1 MIDEIKKAREAMR
14 TAEESLYASQ
24 NRLRTKQSA
33 LNNANRLGKDG
44 IDTAATLQ
52 REIAELNE
60 QIERG
65 KSGLKTIK
73 DNVADLVGEFVLPE
87 TPRQLI
93 AKLDDSLPFLMFPVR
108 IETRFMGTGNVREL
122 WVRVYPDDIAVHTHE
137 KELSRDDADSGVE
150 YWIQRTLAASLDNQ
164 EEREQP
170 EKGAWRALANS
181 HGGTRAS
188 WIASEIKKRVIEKEG
203 SEDFSFMLIRAEIA
217 SILADKQQ
225 SPDQKRNAIT
235 SILNSTHPLAGLI
248 RDRITNLLQADEQI
262 GDTTRDAIIQTANDG
277 ILIHLG
283 FNLEELKAESWTRAP
298 KSEVMPDRFVLIGFN
313 GAARL
318 EQPFPTAVVNPL
330 ILGPNPQNLESD
342 LSQQAGDLV
351 LGEDFDWIANFDKA
365 IQVGM
370 GMRVPLVEPFASQGF
385 DRLLVLGIR
394 VSSTAADHKA
404 LLEEL
409 IDNHHYSPDGM
420 SFLPQ
425 GTPTNHTADQRS
437 GFSSDDAEGD
447 ASFETEATDPV
458 IDTSTD
464 EFDKTDAKRLSE
476 AWDVDLAK
484 LVQLANANRKE
495 VSQGRIINRAL
506 YPATLGYYL
515 EEMLQIDPAD
525 IGRVRRFFAEHV
537 VARGSLPAIRVGK
550 QPYGILVTSAFRKW
564 QTNRLIDG
572 EDFDFLA
579 QVHQKLSKVEDQWQQ
594 LVSQVAHVDA
604 PGDPFVKLLNMLGL
618 HATSVDYQRRIG
630 THQALLW
637 NIANF
642 GIFIAAT
649 GAVGAYFNEVTR
661 RALALIAE
669 LGLTFP
675 QVPKLFGLL
684 FNANTSGINGPIV
697 DDVEK
702 AEDEKLSETTELPA
716 KYRLKVPGEVQDE
729 VETLENRNYIGW
741 LVNSDINTLKQQI
754 FVDASGGPLPIPAA
768 LLYRMLHR
776 SLLLSTHDASMTVFE
791 GLQLI
796 DSTVRRE
803 QDFTNIEAG
812 RTVTRWEFMEANVG
826 RVLPQLSGANVALGD
841 FLLTADVSQVPA
853 AFTLQ
858 EVKDSIASLETL
870 KTAELERL
878 FAEHI
883 DLCSYRLDAW
893 QTALFAARLQRL
905 NLFRENPDTGASK
918 RGLHLGAYGWLENVR
933 PASAPVPVPET
944 QIPPSLRQDGVVV
957 VEQPQNG
964 GFIHAPSINHAVAA
978 AVLRNAYL
986 THATESNADHFAV
999 KLTSER
1005 VRTAL
1010 AFLEGVRNGQQLGA
1024 LLGYQFERAL
1034 HDRYV
1039 IDGDALAQHIL
1050 AFRKKYPMVAD
1061 KITPG
1066 ASTADVINRKESF
1079 HVVDGYALLEAVMLG
1094 PSPLGYPFG
1103 VDSLPPVGTPAA
1115 NAIVTEVERLK
1126 DTLDAIADLSLA
1138 EGVFQVTQGNYE
1150 RAGAMLKALSEG
1162 TSPPDPE
1169 IVSTPRSGAVVNHKL
1184 TVHFATGVVE
1194 SPWDVDD
1201 TPRSLAAPTLNK
1213 WLGDLIGGPDSL
1225 QFSVRY
1231 EGDAEPTAVRLT
1243 QLNLQPIDLI
1253 NLIGNQAGA
1262 AEGTQTVN
1270 DLTELEA
1277 RIDFAFRVKRN
1288 EDDPDADSSQRVI
1301 IEFIDKK
1308 VLADSARSLFELLPL
1323 LRNLQKLTTTSRP
1336 LGADDYTLQS
1346 EEKTDPHVSENPK
1359 RWNLASMETA
1369 FDDAAIALNNA
1380 LIVLE
1385 GIVSTFPPNALSKD
1399 PAQTG
1404 DLSNIDYDALRS
1416 ALVALSLFGLPG
1428 AFPKNALLPPLPA
1441 DATDDQ
1447 RLALL
1452 RAQQALIEQALLTAP
1467 QGRNRHSQAVALRN
1481 FDELT
1486 PEEVSKLTV
1495 TQKADIYQAA
1505 GALVLGDSFRFVRTF
1520 QFKNLPE
1527 LQSADEFSNEVAAD
1541 ESLLRFTQSRL
1552 QTAAV
1557 TSQVDDWRDL
1567 AVEEWLEGAAAVRER
1582 VRLIDAV
1589 NTYQEAFADA
1599 ELSFKPLQLPFDEQ
1613 AHWIA
1618 MEFPAVSP
1626 EQLDDEDSFV
1636 PEGDFLS
1643 VVRQLP
1649 SDYDASAQQ
1658 SGLLI
1663 DEWNEVIPNRVETT
1677 GIAIHYNQPNTEPPQ
1692 CLLMAVSPNVNGS
1705 WDWDDLVDTVI
1716 DTFDRA
1722 KRRAVEP
1729 DFLRSTAYWQL
1740 LPAILSSFTSF
1751 PHGTISTNIAAQE
1764 LSMVTDRT

>member
-14 TAEESLYASQ
+14 TAEETLYASQ
-24 NRLRTKQSA
+24 NRLRTKQTA
-33 LNNANRLGKDG
+33 LINANRLGKDG
-44 IDTAATLQ
+44 IDRAATLEK
-52 REIAELNE
+52 EIAELNE

-65 KSGLKTIK
+65 KSGLKVIK

-108 IETRFMGTGNVREL
+108 IETRFMSGGNLREL

-150 YWIQRTLAASLDNQ
+150 YWIQRTLAASIDNQ
-164 EEREQP
+164 EEREQQ
-170 EKGAWRALANS
+170 EKGAWRALVNS

-188 WIASEIKKRVIEKEG
+188 WIASEIKKRVIQKEG
-203 SEDFSFMLIRAEIA
+203 SDDFSFMLIRAEIT
-217 SILADKQQ
+217 SVLADKQQ
-225 SPDQKRNAIT
+225 SPDQKRTAIT
-235 SILNSTHPLAGLI
+235 SILNSTHPLAALI
-248 RDRITNLLQADEQI
+248 RDRITSLLQADEQI
-262 GDTTRDAIIQTANDG
+262 GDATRDAIIQTANDG
-277 ILIHLG
+277 ILVHLG

-370 GMRVPLVEPFASQGF
+370 GMRVPLSEPFASQGF

-425 GTPTNHTADQRS
+425 GTPTNHTSDERS

-458 IDTSTD
+458 IDTSND

-476 AWDVDLAK
+476 AWDVDLTK

-525 IGRVRRFFAEHV
+525 IGRVRKFFAEHV
-537 VARGSLPAIRVGK
+537 IGRGSLPAIRVGK

-564 QTNRLIDG
+564 QTNRFVDG
-572 EDFDFLA
+572 EDFTFLG

-594 LVSQVAHVDA
+594 LVSQVAHVDG

-637 NIANF
+637 NVANF
-642 GIFIAAT
+642 GILIGLT
-649 GAVGAYFNEVTR
+649 GALGAYFNEVTR

-702 AEDEKLSETTELPA
+702 AEDEKLTETTELPA
-716 KYRLKVPGEVQDE
+716 RYRVKVPGEVTDE
-729 VETLENRNYIGW
+729 VDTFEMRNYIGW
-741 LVNSDINTLKQQI
+741 LVNSDLNILKQQT
-754 FVDASGGPLPIPAA
+754 FLDAGGGPLPIPAA

-776 SLLLSTHDASMTVFE
+776 SLLLSAHDASMTVFE
-791 GLQLI
+791 GLQLV
-796 DSTVRRE
+796 DAAVRRE
-803 QDFTNIEAG
+803 QDFTNIQAG
-812 RTVTRWEFMEANVG
+812 RTVTRWEFMEAD
-826 RVLPQLSGANVALGD
+826 REALPQLNLGNRVLGD
-841 FLLTADVSQVPA
+841 FLLTADVAEVPA

-858 EVKDSIASLETL
+858 EVKDSIASLERL

-933 PASAPVPVPET
+933 PAPAPVPVPET

-1010 AFLEGVRNGQQLGA
+1010 TFLEGVRNGQQLGA

-1066 ASTADVINRKESF
+1066 ASAADVINRKESF

-1094 PSPLGYPFG
+1094 PTPLGYPFG

-1169 IVSTPRSGAVVNHKL
+1169 IVSTPRTGAVVNHKL
-1184 TVHFATGVVE
+1184 TVHFATGAVE
-1194 SPWDVDD
+1194 SPWDVGD
-1201 TPRSLAAPTLNK
+1201 TPRSLAAPGLNK

-1225 QFSVRY
+1225 EFSVRY
-1231 EGDAEPTAVRLT
+1231 EGDAEPTAVPLT
-1243 QLNLQPIDLI
+1243 LLSLQPIDLI

-1301 IEFIDKK
+1301 IEFIDRN
-1308 VLADSARSLFELLPL
+1308 VLSDTARSLFELLPL
-1323 LRNLQKLTTTSRP
+1323 LRNLQKLVTTSRA

-1346 EEKTDPHVSENPK
+1346 EENTDPNVSENPK

-1369 FDDAAIALNNA
+1369 FDDAAVSLNNA
-1380 LIVLE
+1380 LIALE
-1385 GIVSTFPPNALSKD
+1385 GIVATFPPNPLSKD
-1399 PAQTG
+1399 PDVAL

-1416 ALVALSLFGLPG
+1416 ALIALSLFGLPG
-1428 AFPKNALLPPLPA
+1428 AFPKNALLPALPP
-1441 DATDDQ
+1441 DATDEQ
-1447 RLALL
+1447 RLTLL
-1452 RAQQALIEQALLTAP
+1452 RAQQTLIEQALITTPL
-1467 QGRNRHSQAVALRN
+1467 GRSHHSQGVALRN

-1486 PEEVSKLTV
+1486 PEQVANLTV
-1495 TQKADIYQAA
+1495 TQKADIYQSA
-1505 GALVLGDSFRFVRTF
+1505 GALVLGDSFRFVPTF
-1520 QFKNLPE
+1520 LFKNLPE

-1552 QTAAV
+1552 QATAV
-1557 TSQVDDWRDL
+1557 TSQINDWRDL
-1567 AVEEWLEGAAAVRER
+1567 AVQEWLAGAAAVRER

-1599 ELSFKPLQLPFDEQ
+1599 ELSLKPLQLPFDKK

-1618 MEFPAVSP
+1618 MEFPEVGP
-1626 EQLDDEDSFV
+1626 EQLDDEDSFL
-1636 PEGDFLS
+1636 PAGDFLS

-1649 SDYDASAQQ
+1649 NNYDASTEQ
-1658 SGLLI
+1658 SGFLI

-1692 CLLMAVSPNVNGS
+1692 CLLMAVSPNVNGT

-1729 DFLRSTAYWQL
+1729 DFLRTTAYWQL
-1740 LPAILSSFTSF
+1740 LPTILSSFTSF
-1751 PHGTISTNIAAQE
+1751 PHGTISTNIAAQPV
-1764 LSMVTDRT
+1764 SFVVDRT

>member
-1 MIDEIKKAREAMR
+1 MIEEIKKAREAMR
-14 TAEESLYASQ
+14 TAEEGLYASQ

-33 LNNANRLGKDG
+33 LINANRLGKEG
-44 IDTAATLQ
+44 SETAATLQ

-60 QIERG
+60 EINRG
-65 KSGLKTIK
+65 KSGLNAIK
-73 DNVADLVGEFVLPE
+73 GNVANLVGEFVLPQ

-93 AKLDDSLPFLMFPVR
+93 SQLDDSLPFLMFPVR
-108 IETRFMGTGNVREL
+108 LETRFMGSGAGREL

-150 YWIQRTLAASLDNQ
+150 YWIQRTIAASLENQ
-164 EEREQP
+164 KEREQL
-170 EKGAWRALANS
+170 EKGAWRALVNS
-181 HGGTRAS
+181 HGGTRAA
-188 WIASEIKKRVIEKEG
+188 WIASEIRKRVIDKEG

-217 SILADKQQ
+217 SVLADKQQ
-225 SPDQKRNAIT
+225 SPEQKRSAIA
-235 SILNSTHPLAGLI
+235 SILSSTHPVAVGI
-248 RDRITNLLQADEQI
+248 RDRILSLLEADDQI

-283 FNLEELKAESWTRAP
+283 FNLQELKAESWTRAP
-298 KSEVMPDRFVLIGFN
+298 RSEVMPDRFVLIGFN
-313 GAARL
+313 GESRL

-330 ILGPNPQNLESD
+330 ILGPNPQNLETE

-370 GMRVPLVEPFASQGF
+370 AMRVPLAEPFASLGF

-394 VSSTAADHKA
+394 VSSTAADHKE

-425 GTPTNHTADQRS
+425 GTPTNHTAEQRS
-437 GFSSDDAEGD
+437 GFSTDDAEGD
-447 ASFETEATDPV
+447 ASFETEATTPV
-458 IDTSTD
+458 VDITID

-476 AWDVDLAK
+476 AWDVELEK
-484 LVQLANANRKE
+484 LVHLANANRKD
-495 VSQGRIINRAL
+495 VSQARIMNRAL
-506 YPATLGYYL
+506 WPATLGYYL

-525 IGRVRRFFAEHV
+525 IGRVRKFFAEHV
-537 VARGSLPAIRVGK
+537 VARGSLPAIRIGK

-572 EDFDFLA
+572 EDFNFLG
-579 QVHQKLSKVEDQWQQ
+579 QVHEKLIRVEDQWQQ

-618 HATSVDYQRRIG
+618 HATSVDFQRRIG

-642 GIFIAAT
+642 GIFLGAT

-661 RALALIAE
+661 RGLALLSD

-684 FNANTSGINGPIV
+684 FNANTSSINGPVV

-702 AEDEKLSETTELPA
+702 AEDEKLSESTELA
-716 KYRLKVPGEVQDE
+716 EKYRVPPEGETFV
-729 VETLENRNYIGW
+729 TKNYIGW
-741 LVNSDINTLKQQI
+741 LVNSDINTLKQQK
-754 FVDASGGPLPIPAA
+754 FVNPSNQPVPIPTA

-776 SLLLSTHDASMTVFE
+776 SLLLSTFDASMTVLEQFHP
-791 GLQLI
+791 LDQTL
-796 DSTVRRE
+796 RRE
-803 QDFTNIEAG
+803 QDFTNIEEG
-812 RTVTRWEFMEANVG
+812 RTVTRWEFMEAN
-826 RVLPQLSGANVALGD
+826 QLVVPELDLKNKVLGD

-858 EVKDSIASLETL
+858 EVKESIASLEKL

-893 QTALFAARLQRL
+893 QTGLFAARLQRL
-905 NLFRENPDTGASK
+905 NLFRQNSDTGAEK

-933 PASAPVPVPET
+933 PAPASVAVPATE
-944 QIPPSLRQDGVVV
+944 IPPSLRQEGVIV
-957 VEQPQNG
+957 VEQPDNAG
-964 GFIHAPSINHAVAA
+964 YIHAPSINHAVAS

-986 THATESNADHFAV
+986 THATQSNADHFAV
-999 KLTSER
+999 RLTSER

-1039 IDGDALAQHIL
+1039 INGEALAQHIL

-1066 ASTADVINRKESF
+1066 ASPADAINRKESF

-1094 PSPLGYPFG
+1094 PSPLGYPYG
-1103 VDSLPPVGTPAA
+1103 VDPLPPEGSATA
-1115 NAIVTEVERLK
+1115 NAIVAEVERLK

-1162 TSPPDPE
+1162 TAPPDPE

-1184 TVHFATGVVE
+1184 TVHFETGEVT
-1194 SPWDVDD
+1194 SPWNVDD
-1201 TPRSLAAPTLNK
+1201 TPRSLAASGLNK
-1213 WLGDLIGGPDSL
+1213 WLGDLIGEPDSL

-1231 EGDAEPTAVRLT
+1231 ENDEDNTAISLT

-1253 NLIGNQAGA
+1253 YLIGNQAGA
-1262 AEGTQTVN
+1262 VEGTQVN

-1277 RIDFAFRVKRN
+1277 RIDFAFRLKRN
-1288 EDDPDADSSQRVI
+1288 EDDPNADSSQRVI
-1301 IEFIDKK
+1301 IEFISKDG
-1308 VLADSARSLFELLPL
+1308 LPDSARSLFELLPL
-1323 LRNLQKLTTTSRP
+1323 LRNLQKLVTTSRP

-1346 EEKTDPHVSENPK
+1346 EEKTDPNIAENPK
-1359 RWNLASMETA
+1359 RWDLVAIETA
-1369 FDDAAIALNNA
+1369 FDAAAESLNEALN
-1380 LIVLE
+1380 VLD
-1385 GIVSTFPPNALSKD
+1385 GITSTFPPNALSKD
-1399 PAQTG
+1399 PAEAG
-1404 DLSNIDYDALRS
+1404 DLSGIDYDALRG
-1416 ALVALSLFGLPG
+1416 ALITLSLFGLPG
-1428 AFPKNALLPPLPA
+1428 AFPKNALLPELAP
-1441 DATDDQ
+1441 DATNAQ

-1452 RAQQALIEQALLTAP
+1452 RAQQALIEQALLTLP
-1467 QGRNRHSQAVALRN
+1467 QGRSRHAQALALRN
-1481 FDELT
+1481 FNDLT
-1486 PEEVSKLTV
+1486 PEQVSNLTV
-1495 TQKADIYQAA
+1495 TQKVDIYQAA
-1505 GALVLGDSFRFVRTF
+1505 GALVLGDSFRFVPTF

-1527 LQSADEFSNEVAAD
+1527 LESAHDFSNEVPAE

-1552 QTAAV
+1552 AAGAS
-1557 TSQVDDWRDL
+1557 TSAIDDWRAL

-1589 NTYQEAFADA
+1589 STYHEAFADA
-1599 ELSFKPLQLPFDEQ
+1599 SLSFKPLQLPFDNK

-1618 MEFPAVSP
+1618 LEFPEVTP
-1626 EQLDDEDSFV
+1626 EQLDDENSFV
-1636 PEGDFLS
+1636 PRGDFLS

-1649 SDYDASAQQ
+1649 NQYEASAVQ

-1663 DEWNEVIPNRVETT
+1663 DEWNEVIPNRIETT
-1677 GIAIHYNQPNTEPPQ
+1677 GIAVHYNQPNTEPPQ
-1692 CLLMAVSPNVNGS
+1692 CLLMAVSPNVDGR

-1729 DFLRSTAYWQL
+1729 DFLRPTAYWQL
-1740 LPAILSSFTSF
+1740 LPAILSSFTSY
-1751 PHGTISTNIAAQE
+1751 PHGTISTNIAAQQPS
-1764 LSMVTDRT
+1764 LVVD

>member
-14 TAEESLYASQ
+14 TAEDSLYSSQ

-33 LNNANRLGKDG
+33 LINANRLGKEGNDR
-44 IDTAATLQ
+44 AAILQ
-52 REIAELNE
+52 REITELNE
-60 QIERG
+60 EIERG
-65 KSGLKTIK
+65 KSGLKIIK

-93 AKLDDSLPFLMFPVR
+93 ARLDDSLPFLMFPVR
-108 IETRFMGTGNVREL
+108 IETRFMGTGNGREL

-150 YWIQRTLAASLDNQ
+150 YWIQRTIAASFENQ
-164 EEREQP
+164 EEREQH

-188 WIASEIKKRVIEKEG
+188 WIASEIKKRVIDKEG
-203 SEDFSFMLIRAEIA
+203 SENFSFMLIRADIA
-217 SILADKQQ
+217 NILADKQQ
-225 SPDQKRNAIT
+225 SPEQKRNAIT
-235 SILNSTHPLAGLI
+235 SILSSTHALAVLI
-248 RDRITNLLQADEQI
+248 RDRITSLLQADDQI

-298 KSEVMPDRFVLIGFN
+298 RSEVMPDRFVLIGIN
-313 GAARL
+313 SEARL

-370 GMRVPLVEPFASQGF
+370 GMRVPLAEPFATQGF

-394 VSSTAADHKA
+394 VSSTAADHKE

-458 IDTSTD
+458 IDLTDD

-484 LVQLANANRKE
+484 LVQLANANRKD
-495 VSQGRIINRAL
+495 VSQARIINRAL
-506 YPATLGYYL
+506 WPATLGYYL
-515 EEMLQIDPAD
+515 EEMLQIDQAD
-525 IGRVRRFFAEHV
+525 IGRVRKFFAEHV

-572 EDFDFLA
+572 EDFTFLG
-579 QVHQKLSKVEDQWQQ
+579 QVHEKLRRVEAQWQI
-594 LVSQVAHVDA
+594 LVARVAHVDA

-618 HATSVDYQRRIG
+618 HATSVDFQRRIG
-630 THQALLW
+630 SHQALLW

-642 GIFIAAT
+642 GILIAAT

-661 RALALIAE
+661 RGLALLSE

-684 FNANTSGINGPIV
+684 FNANTSGINGPVV

-716 KYRLKVPGEVQDE
+716 KYRVKVPGEVQDE
-729 VETLENRNYIGW
+729 IDTFEMRNYIGW
-741 LVNSDINTLKQQI
+741 LVESDLNTLKQQI
-754 FVDASGGPLPIPAA
+754 FVDVSGGPLPNPAA
-768 LLYRMLHR
+768 LLFRMLHR
-776 SLLLSTHDASMTVFE
+776 SLLLSTHDASITV
-791 GLQLI
+791 LQQFHQLDNTI
-796 DSTVRRE
+796 RRE
-803 QDFTNIEAG
+803 QDFTNIEEG
-812 RTVTRWEFMEANVG
+812 RTVTRWEFMEAD
-826 RVLPQLSGANVALGD
+826 REVLPQLGLGNRVLGD
-841 FLLTADVSQVPA
+841 FVLTADVAQVPA
-853 AFTLQ
+853 AFTLK

-905 NLFRENPDTGASK
+905 NLFRENPDAGASK

-933 PASAPVPVPET
+933 PAPAAVPVPAT

-964 GFIHAPSINHAVAA
+964 GYIHSPSINHAVAA

-986 THATESNADHFAV
+986 THATESNAAHFAV

-1066 ASTADVINRKESF
+1066 ASAADAINRKESF

-1103 VDSLPPVGTPAA
+1103 VDPLPPEGTAAA
-1115 NAIVTEVERLK
+1115 NAIVAEVERLK

-1184 TVHFATGVVE
+1184 TVHFETGVVA
-1194 SPWDVDD
+1194 SPWDVDE
-1201 TPRSLAAPTLNK
+1201 TPRSLAAPGLNK
-1213 WLGDLIGGPDSL
+1213 WLGDLIGEPDSL

-1231 EGDAEPTAVRLT
+1231 ENDDDNTPVSLT

-1253 NLIGNQAGA
+1253 YLIGNQAGA
-1262 AEGTQTVN
+1262 AAGTQDVN

-1277 RIDFAFRVKRN
+1277 RIDFAFRLKRN
-1288 EDDPDADSSQRVI
+1288 QDDPDADSSQRVI
-1301 IEFIDKK
+1301 IEFIDKNG
-1308 VLADSARSLFELLPL
+1308 LPDSARSLFEVLPL
-1323 LRNLQKLTTTSRP
+1323 LRNLQKLITTSRP

-1346 EEKTDPHVSENPK
+1346 EEKTDPTVAENPK
-1359 RWNLASMETA
+1359 RWDLASIETA
-1369 FDDAAIALNNA
+1369 FDDAAVSLNNA
-1380 LIVLE
+1380 LTVLE

-1399 PAQTG
+1399 PAQAL
-1404 DLSNIDYDALRS
+1404 DLSDIDYDALRR
-1416 ALVALSLFGLPG
+1416 ALIALSLFGLLG
-1428 AFPKNALLPPLPA
+1428 AFPKNALLPELPP

-1452 RAQQALIEQALLTAP
+1452 RAQQALIEQALLTLP
-1467 QGRNRHSQAVALRN
+1467 QGRSRHSQAVALRN

-1486 PEEVSKLTV
+1486 PEEVSNLTV

-1505 GALVLGDSFRFVRTF
+1505 GALGLGDSFRFVPTF

-1527 LQSADEFSNEVAAD
+1527 LESAHEFSNEVGVD
-1541 ESLLRFTQSRL
+1541 ESLLRFTHSRL
-1552 QTAAV
+1552 NAAAV
-1557 TSQVDDWRDL
+1557 TSQIDDWRDL
-1567 AVEEWLEGAAAVRER
+1567 AVDEWLAGAAAVRER
-1582 VRLIDAV
+1582 VRLIDAL

-1599 ELSFKPLQLPFDEQ
+1599 ELTLKPLQLPFDKK

-1618 MEFPAVSP
+1618 LEFPEVTP
-1626 EQLDDEDSFV
+1626 EQLDDENSFV
-1636 PEGDFLS
+1636 PAGDFLS
-1643 VVRQLP
+1643 IVRQLP
-1649 SDYDASAQQ
+1649 NEYDASAAQ

-1663 DEWNEVIPNRVETT
+1663 DEWNEVIPNRIETT

-1692 CLLMAVSPNVNGS
+1692 CLLLAVSPNVNGS

-1729 DFLRSTAYWQL
+1729 DFLRQTAYWQL

-1751 PHGTISTNIAAQE
+1751 PNGTISTNIAAQP
-1764 LSMVTDRT
+1764 LSMVTD